1 MKTIRTKEVNEN
13 VKVANNCL
21 RKAKRQAKELAVF
34 AGEVVRLMDKDL
46 SLIHI

>member
-34 AGEVVRLMDKDL
+34 ASPV
-46 SLIHI
+46 LIQSPRYSTVKN

>member
-34 AGEVVRLMDKDL
+34 EVVN
-46 SLIHI
+46 